1 MTAHTPASAS
11 VPRRVASVRCN
22 RARGDLFGVGVVVV
36 AILDP
41 LLLVG
46 EYGDTRCRRVEI
58 ARVVAG
64 AAVVDA
70 RDVLDEVAG
79 DVARPLGDDVVPMA
93 RARVREPAA
102 RAAPAR
108 DVEVREVLDLH
119 LLLAAS
125 LKRPVRRDE
134 HGEE

>member
-11 VPRRVASVRCN
+11 VPRRVASVRRN

-36 AILDP
+36 AILGP
-41 LLLVG
+41 LLLVC
-46 EYGDTRCRRVEI
+46 EYRDAWCRRGEI
-58 ARVVAG
+58 ARIVVG

-79 DVARPLGDDVVPMA
+79 DVARALGDDVVSVA

-102 RAAPAR
+102 RTAPAR
-108 DVEVREVLDLH
+108 D
-119 LLLAAS
+119 
-125 LKRPVRRDE
+125 
-134 HGEE
+134 